1 MLNRYELIEYSNQ
14 DKKILDSTI
23 LTNEDLILINNLKI
37 KFKDKSFF
45 SVIEALYKF
54 DKNDYSILD
63 LAEIFKVSSRQ
74 IQRIFKSL
82 GINRDKFEAQQIAAS
97 SRDNVEIRKNYKK
110 AMLERLTDM
119 ELSGP
124 LLHQYLRHEVD
135 LLLGEL
141 LPHCEIIVGINS
153 MNVIKSENDIP
164 IIIINNNSLYK
175 YIIEVNCAIS
185 NKPKPGKRR
194 DKETKAYYKGY
205 TLFKINTESY
215 FESGDIPKIKYENEV
230 KNKLVRIVDSIASEL
245 FENNSSVK
253 LE

>member
-175 YIIEVNCAIS
+175 YIIEVDGVVIS
-185 NKPKPGKRR
+185 HKNK
-194 DKETKAYYKGY
+194 ESKAYYRGY
-205 TLFKINTESY
+205 TLFKINTKSY
-215 FESGDIPKIKYENEV
+215 FDSSDNPKIKYEKEAR
-230 KNKLVRIVDSIASEL
+230 NKLIGIVNLIASEVSQ
-245 FENNSSVK
+245 NNSSVK